1 MSRKATWL
9 ARRRHPAC
17 AHENVALRPAGLPF
31 EPMTEHR
38 LPERDKPWMMR
49 TYAGHST
56 ARASNELYRKNLAK
70 GQTGLSIAFDLPTQ
84 TGYDPDMELARGEVG
99 KVGVPIA
106 HKGDMHALL
115 DGIPL
120 GEMNTSMTINATAAW
135 LLALY
140 IVTAEDNDVERSA
153 LQGTT
158 QNDIIK
164 EFLARGTYA
173 FPPGPSM
180 RLIADM
186 IAFTVTEVPKWNPIN
201 ICSYHLQE
209 AGATPVQEIAY
220 ALSNAIAV
228 LDAARKRVDQE
239 LMGKVFSRLSFFVNA
254 GVRFVEEHAKLR
266 AMAQLWEEIGRE
278 RYGVQDER
286 HLRFRYGVQ
295 VNSLGLTE
303 TQPEN
308 NVQRIV
314 LEALAVTLGRNARAR
329 AIQLPAWNEALGLPR
344 PWDQQWSLRIQQV
357 LAYETDLLEYPD
369 IFEGSKVMDGLVS
382 DLVEGARAE
391 MAVVAEHG
399 GAVEA
404 VPYMKAALVD
414 SHRERIR
421 RIEEGEQIV
430 VGINK
435 YAESEPSPLATGE
448 DGGILTVDPGVEAEQ
463 KQALERWKAER
474 DQAAV
479 DKALAELA
487 RVAADET
494 ENIMPATI
502 EAARAGV
509 TTGEWSHTLREVFGS
524 YRAPTGVGEATAAP
538 GGAEI
543 EALRDEVERVSEPLG
558 RTLKILVGKP
568 GLDGH
573 SNGAEQIAVRARD
586 AGMDVVYDGIRLT
599 PAQIAKSALDEGVH
613 VIGLSILSG
622 SHRELIPSVMD
633 ALREAGVDAPV
644 VVGGIIP
651 DADVEPLKAA
661 GVAAVYTPKD
671 FELSRIMRDIVALVA
686 ERQGASAPL

>member
-1 MSRKATWL
+1 MSD
-9 ARRRHPAC
+9 
-17 AHENVALRPAGLPF
+17 
-31 EPMTEHR
+31 HR

-49 TYAGHST
+49 TYSGHSS
-56 ARASNELYRKNLAK
+56 ARASNELYRTNLAK
-70 GQTGLSIAFDLPTQ
+70 GQTGLSVAFDLPTQ
-84 TGYDPDMELARGEVG
+84 TGYDPDHELARGEVG

-106 HKGDMHALL
+106 HKGDMLTLL

-140 IVTAEDNDVERSA
+140 IVTAEEQDVAMSA

-186 IAFTVTEVPKWNPIN
+186 IAFTVTEVPKGNPIN

-220 ALSNAIAV
+220 ALANAMAV
-228 LDAARKRVDQE
+228 LDATRKRVDQE
-239 LMGKVFSRLSFFVNA
+239 LMGKVFSRISFFVNA
-254 GVRFVEEHAKLR
+254 GVRFIEEHAKLR

-303 TQPEN
+303 SQPEN

-314 LEALAVTLGRNARAR
+314 LEALAVTLGRGARAR

-369 IFEGSKVMDGLVS
+369 IFEGSKVMDGLVGE
-382 DLVEGARAE
+382 LLEGARAE
-391 MAVVAEHG
+391 MARVAEHG

-404 VPYMKAALVD
+404 VPYMKAQLVE
-414 SHRERIR
+414 SHRERLR
-421 RIEEGEQIV
+421 KIEESELVV
-430 VGINK
+430 VGQNK
-435 YAESEPSPLATGE
+435 FTETEDSPLTADAE
-448 DGGILTVDPGVEAEQ
+448 GGILVVDKGVEAEQ
-463 KQALERWKAER
+463 
-474 DQAAV
+474 
-479 DKALAELA
+479 
-487 RVAADET
+487 
-494 ENIMPATI
+494 I
-502 EAARAGV
+502 EAVREWRA
-509 TTGEWSHTLREVFGS
+509 
-524 YRAPTGVGEATAAP
+524 
-538 GGAEI
+538 
-543 EALRDEVERVSEPLG
+543 
-558 RTLKILVGKP
+558 
-568 GLDGH
+568 
-573 SNGAEQIAVRARD
+573 
-586 AGMDVVYDGIRLT
+586 
-599 PAQIAKSALDEGVH
+599 
-613 VIGLSILSG
+613 
-622 SHRELIPSVMD
+622 
-633 ALREAGVDAPV
+633 
-644 VVGGIIP
+644 
-651 DADVEPLKAA
+651 
-661 GVAAVYTPKD
+661 
-671 FELSRIMRDIVALVA
+671 
-686 ERQGASAPL
+686 

>member
-1 MSRKATWL
+1 MD
-9 ARRRHPAC
+9 
-17 AHENVALRPAGLPF
+17 
-31 EPMTEHR
+31 HR
-38 LPERDKPWMMR
+38 LPERDRPWMMR
-49 TYAGHST
+49 TYAGHSD
-56 ARASNELYRKNLAK
+56 ARQSNALYRSNLAK

-84 TGYDPDMELARGEVG
+84 TGYDPDHELARGEVG
-99 KVGVPIA
+99 KVGVPVA

-120 GEMNTSMTINATAAW
+120 DEMNTSMTINATAAW
-135 LLALY
+135 MLALY
-140 IVTAEDNDVERSA
+140 VTVAEENGVDPAA

-186 IAFTVTEVPKWNPIN
+186 VAWAVERVPRWNPIN

-220 ALSNAIAV
+220 AMGNAIAV
-228 LDAARKRVDQE
+228 LDAVRERVDQE
-239 LMGKVFSRLSFFVNA
+239 LMGRVFGRISFFVNA

-266 AMAQLWEEIGRE
+266 AMAILWEEIGRE
-278 RYGVQDER
+278 RYGVRDER

-303 TQPEN
+303 SQPEN

-314 LEALAVTLGRNARAR
+314 LEALAVTLGRDARAR
-329 AIQLPAWNEALGLPR
+329 AVQLPAWNEALGLPR

-369 IFEGSKVMDGLVS
+369 VFEGSKVMEGLVAE
-382 DLVEGARAE
+382 LLEGARAE
-391 MAVVAEHG
+391 MAVVEEQG
-399 GAVEA
+399 GAVRA
-404 VPYMKAALVD
+404 VDYMKAALVD

-421 RIEEGEQIV
+421 RIEAGEQVIV
-430 VGINK
+430 GVNR
-435 YAESEPSPLATGE
+435 YVESEASPLLAGA
-448 DGGILTVDPGVEAEQ
+448 DGGILTVDPAVEAHQREAVAAWRSQ
-463 KQALERWKAER
+463 R

-479 DKALAELA
+479 DAALDALRE
-487 RVAADET
+487 VAACDA
-494 ENIMPATI
+494 NIMEPTLA
-502 EAARAGV
+502 AARAGA
-509 TTGEWSHTLREVFGS
+509 TTGEWATALREAFGEF
-524 YRAPTGVGEATAAP
+524 RAPTGVGEAAAAA
-538 GGAEI
+538 GDSGQLAE
-543 EALRDEVERVSEPLG
+543 LRDEVDRVSDAIG
-558 RTLKILVGKP
+558 RRVKILVGKP

-586 AGMDVVYDGIRLT
+586 VGMDVVYEGIRLT
-599 PAQIAKSALDEGVH
+599 PSQIAASALQEGVH
-613 VIGLSILSG
+613 VVGLSILSG
-622 SHRELIPSVMD
+622 SHRELIPAVVQ
-633 ALREAGVDAPV
+633 ALRERGVDVPV
-644 VVGGIIP
+644 VVGGIVP
-651 DADVEPLKAA
+651 EADVEPLRAA

-671 FELSRIMRDIVALVA
+671 FDLTRIMREVVALVA
-686 ERQGASAPL
+686 ERNGVAAAHA